1 VRFRFPAPR
10 VLVGL
15 TVLALLLVDLHG
27 LMSTIAAHGAVR
39 ERAFRSIET
48 RLLAAR
54 PQLLTLLGP
63 SGTAAV
69 EPVLDQVL
77 ASGLG
82 TAASIR
88 TLEGRVVG
96 VRGSRNGPT
105 GPRPPAAPP
114 DEAVLG
120 GRVSLTGPAL
130 GGAVIA
136 EMALRPSP
144 ETLLLA
150 TTVPVPD
157 VVLDLQA
164 RRALFLGQGLTLLL
178 LILLGAAVLLP
189 MGEPGESTPAHAL
202 LAYEAA
208 MDRLRSRGEELSVRH
223 ERERQR
229 LFEEAEDREALA
241 RAGELTAGIV
251 HEVRNGLGTILGYAR
266 LLEKGADEEARA
278 HGHSIREEC
287 ETLETVV
294 RRFMDFVRRETL
306 TPLPFPLARTLQR
319 VAARESRSRK
329 GAAVTVAPEDP
340 GTIVADEEL
349 LERAFENV
357 VRNAREAA
365 GEKGHVKVVFGQEP
379 GAIVVTVIDDGP
391 GLDAA
396 ARNRLRPFFS
406 TKSGGLGLGLPIAL
420 KIVRLHGGDLSFEDE
435 SPGGLRVRIRLPREP
450 DSDVTNSSVDT
461 TTGRRGPSGVSSESE

>member
-1 VRFRFPAPR
+1 MSYRFPAPR
-10 VLVGL
+10 VMIGL
-15 TVLALLLVDLHG
+15 TVLLLLLIDLHG
-27 LMSTIAAHGAVR
+27 LVSTITAHGAVR
-39 ERAFRSIET
+39 ERAFDNVEA

-54 PQLLTLLGP
+54 PQLTTLLGP

-82 TAASIR
+82 TGAELRALDGRLLGIR
-88 TLEGRVVG
+88 ATA
-96 VRGSRNGPT
+96 T
-105 GPRPPAAPP
+105 APAATISGALPF
-114 DEAVLG
+114 DEAVLA
-120 GRVSLTGPAL
+120 GRVTVAGPAL
-130 GGAVIA
+130 GGAVRA
-136 EMALRPSP
+136 EMALRPPP
-144 ETLLLA
+144 ETVLL
-150 TTVPVPD
+150 TVTAPVPE

-178 LILLGAAVLLP
+178 LILLGALAFMP
-189 MGEPGESTPAHAL
+189 AGEPAESAPAHAL

-208 MDRLRSRGEELSVRH
+208 MERLRSRGEELSVRH

-229 LFEEAEDREALA
+229 LFDEAEDREALA

-266 LLEKGADEEARA
+266 LLEKSGDVEART
-278 HGHSIREEC
+278 HGQSIREEC

-306 TPLPFPLARTLQR
+306 TLAPFPLARTLHR
-319 VAARESRSRK
+319 VVARESRSRH
-329 GAAVTVAPEDP
+329 GASVTVAPDDP
-340 GTIVADEEL
+340 GLIVADEEL

-365 GEKGHVKVVFGQEP
+365 GELGQVRVTFATEP
-379 GAIVVTVIDDGP
+379 GAIVVTVMDDGP
-391 GLDAA
+391 GLDAS
-396 ARNRLRPFFS
+396 ARSRLRPFFS

-420 KIVRLHGGDLSFEDE
+420 KIVRLHGGDLAFEDG
-435 SPGGLRVRIRLPREP
+435 SPRGLRVQIRLPTHP
-450 DSDVTNSSVDT
+450 PSSDLDVTNGSVD
-461 TTGRRGPSGVSSESE
+461 GSGAG